1 MKILEVLAHMDDRRA
16 LRARSAR
23 RWQPSGWTY
32 VQITWMRKSEPRLQE
47 FGRWPAAT
55 VLGVS
60 SCTSSNAHTKPAPNV
75 RATSA
80 NARSSERTHK
90 RRTHFNQMS
99 LREFFY
105 VICILIFFYDVRFI
119 LKPLHLHSLH
129 RWCCCLCV
137 RLCATISLNLTALPR
152 HLATLFEIALT
163 LIIASTLRIDVFLQW
178 LYKSS
183 LTSH

>member
-80 NARSSERTHK
+80 NAHSSERTHK

-99 LREFFY
+99 LREFFMWFAFLFFLRCALY
-105 VICILIFFYDVRFI
+105 FETPAFAFTAQTMLLSLRAFVCNHIAKFDCVASASGHLVRNRVNIDYSLDSSYRRVLAVII
-119 LKPLHLHSLH
+119 
-129 RWCCCLCV
+129 
-137 RLCATISLNLTALPR
+137 
-152 HLATLFEIALT
+152 
-163 LIIASTLRIDVFLQW
+163 
-178 LYKSS
+178 
-183 LTSH
+183 